1 MNVFKNKKT
10 RALIFIMCALVL
22 GGIIIS
28 HFYYKSIN
36 ASVDPRVVPARKFYE
51 NYNLFAQENKFDSIF
66 WLMDT
71 IETIYTSVKHY
82 ENSFEVGVLY
92 NNRAATCLSLYINE
106 EDVSKRDSLL
116 VVANESINISIT
128 IYENWLLRYDGK
140 NEQELEKD
148 LEKDFN
154 AGLEDYDE
162 VDQQKFL
169 NKRIREIIEAQM
181 ETKRRL
187 SVSYTNLG
195 LVYRYQLRY
204 EEAVLS
210 YQKAID
216 YWDRNLT
223 AENNLNKL
231 LGRPEKKRNLIQRLF
246 PPDRVQN

>member
-1 MNVFKNKKT
+1 MNVMGNRKT
-10 RALIFIMCALVL
+10 IALIFIMCAIVL

-28 HFYYKSIN
+28 HFYYKSVN
-36 ASVDPRVVPARKFYE
+36 ASVDPRIVPARELYE
-51 NYNLFAQENKFDSIF
+51 NYNLFAKENKFDSIF

-71 IETIYTSVKHY
+71 IESIYTRVKHY
-82 ENSFEVGVLY
+82 ENSFEVGVLF

-106 EDVSKRDSLL
+106 EDVTLRDSLL
-116 VVANESINISIT
+116 AVANESINISIS
-128 IYENWLLRYDGK
+128 IYENWLMSYDGK
-140 NEQELEKD
+140 NEEELEKD
-148 LEKDFN
+148 LERDFLT
-154 AGLEDYDE
+154 GLEDYDK

-169 NKRIREIIEAQM
+169 YKRIMEIIEAQV

-204 EEAVLS
+204 EEAALS

-216 YWDRNLT
+216 NWDRNLT

-231 LGRPEKKRNLIQRLF
+231 LGRPEKKRNLIQKLF